1 MAREELRPGA
11 PRLIES
17 IAVELMDRA
26 SFELVGTLTSMSLKG
41 VELFAGG
48 GGLLLGSALAGIEH
62 VAASEWNKWACST
75 LRENAEA
82 GYPLVQGVNVLE
94 GDVRDV
100 DWIEATQGHDIDV
113 VSGGPPCQP
122 FSLGGLARSADDPR
136 DMFPA
141 TTSVIEQLQPRAFVI
156 ENVRGLTRAGFSDYF
171 EFIKLRL
178 QHPELRAK
186 EGESWREHFKRL
198 QREHTSVHS
207 DLQYNLVT
215 TLVNAA
221 DYGVP
226 QHRHRVFM
234 VGFRSDVQA
243 NWSFPEPTHSGGA
256 LALAQETGKY
266 WEKHDVPREDRRMVR
281 RKPLED
287 GLKPWVTVR
296 EALAGL
302 PFPEEGETPGWLDHR
317 FQPGARSYP
326 GHTGS
331 PLDEPSKA
339 LKAGVHGVPGGENMI
354 RYQDETVRYYSTR
367 EAARI
372 QTFPDRYALHGA
384 WTEALR
390 QLGNAV
396 PVKLA
401 YSVMSSVAVH
411 LELDTATKRIA
422 EEKNVRPNLRVVS

>member
-1 MAREELRPGA
+1 
-11 PRLIES
+11 
-17 IAVELMDRA
+17 
-26 SFELVGTLTSMSLKG
+26 MSLKG

-48 GGLLLGSALAGIEH
+48 GGLLLGSSLAGIEH
-62 VAASEWNKWACST
+62 VAAAEWNKWACAT
-75 LRENAEA
+75 VRENAAE
-82 GYPLVQGVNVLE
+82 GYPLVEGVNVLE
-94 GDVRDV
+94 GDVRHV
-100 DWIEATQGHDIDV
+100 DWAEVTEGQDIDV

-122 FSLGGLARSADDPR
+122 FSLGGLARNADDPR

-141 TTSVIEQLQPRAFVI
+141 TTSVIEQLRPRAFVI
-156 ENVRGLTRAGFSDYF
+156 ENVKGLTRASFSDYF
-171 EFIKLRL
+171 EYIKLRL
-178 QHPELRAK
+178 QHPELNAK
-186 EGESWREHFKRL
+186 EGESWKDHYVRL
-198 QREHTSVHS
+198 QKEHTSVQT
-207 DLQYNLVT
+207 DLRYNLVT

-234 VGFRSDVQA
+234 VGFRSDVDA
-243 NWSFPEPTHSGGA
+243 EWSFPQATHSGGA
-256 LALAQETGKY
+256 LALAQTTGDY
-266 WEKHDVPREDRRMVR
+266 WDKHEVPEADRVVVR
-281 RKPLED
+281 RKPVED
-287 GLKPWVTVR
+287 GLLPWVTVR
-296 EALAGL
+296 EALEGL
-302 PFPEEGETPGWLDHR
+302 PYPEEGGTPGWLDHR

-331 PLDEPSKA
+331 PLDAPSKA

-354 RYQDETVRYYSTR
+354 RYPDGSVRYYSTR

-411 LELDTATKRIA
+411 LQLDTAKKRA
-422 EEKNVRPNLRVVS
+422 SEVQSGRPALRVVS